1 MKGVN
6 IPLREFIAEHKK
18 LVKIL
23 EKGKRKEQ
31 VLEAKSQKAELLKV
45 LKK

>member
-1 MKGVN
+1 MKTVLMP
-6 IPLREFIAEHKK
+6 IRQFVAEHKK

-23 EKGKRKEQ
+23 EKGNKKQQ
-31 VLEAKSQKAELLKV
+31 VAEAKDQKAELLKM

>member
-1 MKGVN
+1 MKGVH
-6 IPLREFIAEHKK
+6 IPLRQFISEHKK

-23 EKGKRKEQ
+23 EKGNRKQQ
-31 VLEAKSQKAELLKV
+31 VAEAKDQKAELLKV

>member
-1 MKGVN
+1 MKGVY
-6 IPLREFIAEHKK
+6 IPLREFVAEHKK

-23 EKGKRKEQ
+23 EKGGKKEQ
-31 VLEAKSQKAELLKV
+31 VKEAKSQMAELLKV

>member
-23 EKGKRKEQ
+23 EKGDRKKQ

>member
-1 MKGVN
+1 MKGVT
-6 IPLREFIAEHKK
+6 IPLREFVAEHKK

-31 VLEAKSQKAELLKV
+31 VMEAKSQKAELLKI